1 MVKLEKIGTPST
13 KVDDLKARYDQL
25 AEEIDKKE
33 AELIKLNV
41 KLLALLR
48 ATSFKEEME
57 KK

>member
-1 MVKLEKIGTPST
+1 MEKIGTPST